1 MEFRISIARR
11 EYDCA
16 GCGSKVLEGEEV
28 TFLLVGFNCPLAYH
42 PGCRQMKMNRDR
54 QERVTMAMEDK
65 L

>member
-1 MEFRISIARR
+1 MFRISIARR

-28 TFLLVGFNCPLAYH
+28 TFLLVGYDCLLPYH
-42 PGCRQMKMNRDR
+42 PGCRQEKMNQDR
-54 QERVTMAMEDK
+54 QERVTTAMEDK